1 MSTNPQTPK
10 AVVEVTASDVQG
22 PGVVF
27 CPNPKMA
34 LWSNHPRV
42 FIDVVKAGEIIADR
56 RAHPGDD
63 LVSALVQAGSLRKR
77 GHLAKARYVLA

>member
-27 CPNPKMA
+27 CPNPRMA

-42 FIDVVKAGEIIADR
+42 FIDVVKAGEGRCPYCGTVYKLKDGEHI
-56 RAHPGDD
+56 H
-63 LVSALVQAGSLRKR
+63 
-77 GHLAKARYVLA
+77 GH

>member
-1 MSTNPQTPK
+1 MADAGVITTMATEPK
-10 AVVEVTASDVQG
+10 SVVELAAAELQG

-42 FIDVVKAGEIIADR
+42 FIDVATTGEGRCPYCGTVYRLKAGEKV
-56 RAHPGDD
+56 H
-63 LVSALVQAGSLRKR
+63 
-77 GHLAKARYVLA
+77 GH